1 MKDSLIIWVKIPAEH
16 IKHYGNLTD
25 AWISLRPF
33 SQDYKS
39 VFLVYKM
46 HGQIHCEHKGKC
58 NPFVEKYQEEEPRI
72 WLFLT
77 DQIMSVF

>member
-58 NPFVEKYQEEEPRI
+58 NPLWKNIKRKNQGFGYSSLIK
-72 WLFLT
+72 
-77 DQIMSVF
+77 